1 MTAQS
6 SRPSPVRKSPL
17 YASASTLGASVGPA
31 ARARE
36 VGRAALHELRQS
48 LDLGYLLEIRVVGVH
63 ALQRHTDV
71 IPRLGFAAHLN
82 AIEIKQDLESVAM
95 GGAHRIDETA
105 IIDSTGVFWMEFLR
119 RRLCTA
125 RRTREDVPRSRG
137 RGVQHRRSC
146 DGGDAGRVRGRRG
159 RSVTGWGLRKRSRPP
174 VAENID
180 MATTIRKITLADKAA
195 A

>member
-1 MTAQS
+1 
-6 SRPSPVRKSPL
+6 
-17 YASASTLGASVGPA
+17 VGPA

-105 IIDSTGVFWMEFLR
+105 IIDSTGVFLDGVSKK
-119 RRLCTA
+119 TA
-125 RRTREDVPRSRG
+125 MHRSPHSRG
-137 RGVQHRRSC
+137 RTAQPGPRCSTS
-146 DGGDAGRVRGRRG
+146 AI
-159 RSVTGWGLRKRSRPP
+159 L
-174 VAENID
+174 
-180 MATTIRKITLADKAA
+180 
-195 A
+195 

>member
-1 MTAQS
+1 
-6 SRPSPVRKSPL
+6 
-17 YASASTLGASVGPA
+17 VGPA

-36 VGRAALHELRQS
+36 VGPAALHELRQS